1 MVPSGTEGERNSESG
16 YDGRRPP
23 RQHNRGDCR
32 MGLNVALIATLAL
45 AASAPGP
52 EDAAGWRA
60 QSETLYSQ
68 GDYAGA
74 LEAAERARQ
83 LEPTDPWV
91 RYAWVR
97 ALAAVDPDAAQRA
110 MTGIGSGEA

>member
-1 MVPSGTEGERNSESG
+1 
-16 YDGRRPP
+16 
-23 RQHNRGDCR
+23 

-52 EDAAGWRA
+52 EDAASWRA
-60 QSETLYSQ
+60 RSEALYAE
-68 GDYAGA
+68 GDYGGA

-83 LEPTDPWV
+83 LEPADPWV

-97 ALAAVDPDAAQRA
+97 ALAAVDPDAARRA
-110 MTGIGSGEA
+110 MTGVNSDEALKAFPDDERARAGEGDVPRRG